1 MSPYVIPVP
10 PPPPIHI
17 ITQDPIVSIG
27 SKICGMTIP
36 FRLISPSLI
45 VLRRMTDQGISVSS
59 TNVRDQYTPTA
70 ISWDVIIAQ
79 QSQAQGTWWE
89 QETV

>member
-1 MSPYVIPVP
+1 MFIFYIPVP
-10 PPPPIHI
+10 LPPLNWI
-17 ITQDPIVSIG
+17 ITLDPIVSIS
-27 SKICGMTIP
+27 SKIRGMTIP
-36 FRLISPSLI
+36 FRLTIPSSM
-45 VLRRMTDQGISVSS
+45 VLRRYTDQGISVFS

-70 ISWDVIIAQ
+70 ISWDVIIVQ